1 MGKTRRKKEKS
12 IRYRSS
18 LHKSALK
25 QCVAARVREFS
36 RQTEFL
42 YRETGDDSLWLG
54 IEKGDH
60 AGWWYI
66 ASLQDSVDGCFIE
79 GKIVYD
85 PDNYT
90 VDSRMNLFS
99 KIVLGFLIPIL
110 IFWLIRIFR
119 KEKTKEENLDIF
131 MRDYLECK
139 KIEQ

>member
-1 MGKTRRKKEKS
+1 MGETRRKKEKS

-99 KIVLGFLIPIL
+99 KIVLGFLIAVFYVIFCIPIL

-119 KEKTKEENLDIF
+119 KEKTKEKNLDIF
-131 MRDYLECK
+131 MRD
-139 KIEQ
+139 